1 MFPPRALLIVLIAV
15 LATATAPG
23 QAASHASSGAAI
35 AAQIAPLASDDARA
49 RGQDLGKRGVAAFAA
64 QRFDEAEQHWMAAL
78 AAFELAGDAIE
89 RANTLRN
96 LTFLPRLGIDER
108 VALLDEALALVRD
121 AGNPRVK
128 GMVLAQIA
136 DFDFIRG
143 DYASAAANLDAAVP
157 LLDGRPDSRVHLA
170 RALTSRGRL
179 HRALNRNDAALD
191 DHRHAA
197 RLLEELGDLV
207 GASQAR
213 HGMGFTAL
221 WLGRVD
227 LAIQAFS
234 QAVTLA
240 RRSGDD
246 RRLAGALAQSAVA
259 LQRRGRADE
268 ALARLAEVD
277 SLGIPES
284 DRAQMDGN
292 WALVLLALDRPG
304 EALARVERALRFRAS
319 ASVDGV
325 VFWLS
330 LQAEAL
336 ERLGRRAEA
345 LESSSSAVA
354 MVEGMRARLVPEDD
368 AKRGFG
374 ETRRKL
380 MSDHVARLAAAARPD
395 DALEAA
401 ERARARAFLDLL
413 ATTDLRP
420 ALAAG
425 PPSAGASLVHEPRE
439 NDGPAADAARA
450 PNALDQLVAARRGAS
465 RRPPALPEP
474 DIASVTMAEPPTL
487 ATVKAQAARLGSHIV
502 SYWVTR
508 ERTFVWVVSPVG
520 HVSSAVTDVAE
531 ARLTTLVERTVA
543 EAGGPTR
550 GVQAAATGES
560 SAVPLGRLAFDGTA
574 AHAYRE
580 LYRLLV
586 APVRGQ
592 LPPGAVLTVVPHGP
606 LFRLSFAAL
615 MAPSGRYLVEDFAL
629 HYAPSANALDFTGRR
644 PATGPGPVLVIADPA
659 VDPGSGDADPL
670 PRLPGA
676 AREGRRIAQVVGV
689 DGTRLLQ
696 GAAATEQTVR
706 QAISGARV
714 LHFATHGIVRDDRPF
729 DSFLALAG
737 PAGPGSDNDGRLT
750 AGELYGL
757 RLNADL
763 VVLGACRT
771 AAGPVTGDG
780 IVGMTRGIFAA
791 GAPSVIASLWDLP
804 DTVTASVF
812 PAFYTER
819 HGGRSKAEAL
829 RRAQLSMIRDLRAG
843 RVWVDTPAGRF
854 ALPEHPS
861 VWGALIL
868 VGEP

>member
-1 MFPPRALLIVLIAV
+1 MFRPRAWLIVLIVV

-23 QAASHASSGAAI
+23 LASGLASSGRAI
-35 AAQIAPLASDDARA
+35 AAQAAAIASNDARA
-49 RGQDLGKRGVAAFAA
+49 RGQDFGKRGVAAFSA
-64 QRFDEAEQHWMAAL
+64 QRHDEAEQHWMNAL
-78 AAFELAGDAIE
+78 AAFEQAGDAIE

-108 VALLDEALALVRD
+108 VALLDEGLALVRD
-121 AGNPRVK
+121 AGDPHVK
-128 GMVLAQIA
+128 GLILAQLA

-143 DYASAAANLDAAVP
+143 DYASAAGNLDGAIP
-157 LLDGRPDSRVHLA
+157 LLEQQQRSRAALA

-191 DHRHAA
+191 DQRHAA
-197 RLLEELGDLV
+197 RLLEELGDLA
-207 GASQAR
+207 GASQAH
-213 HGMGFTAL
+213 HGMGLTAL
-221 WLGRVD
+221 WRGQVD

-259 LQRRGRADE
+259 LQRHGRSDE

-319 ASVDGV
+319 ASVEGV
-325 VFWLS
+325 VFWLG
-330 LQAEAL
+330 LQSEAL
-336 ERLGRRAEA
+336 ERLGRHAEA
-345 LESSSSAVA
+345 LDSSSSAA
-354 MVEGMRARLVPEDD
+354 TMVEGMRARLVPEDD

-420 ALAAG
+420 ALAVG
-425 PPSAGASLVHEPRE
+425 PPGAGASLVNEPQE
-439 NDGPAADAARA
+439 NDGPAADGARA

-474 DIASVTMAEPPTL
+474 DIASVTTAEPPTL
-487 ATVKAQAARLGSHIV
+487 AAIKAQAARLGSHIL
-502 SYWVTR
+502 SYWVTAR
-508 ERTFVWVVSPVG
+508 RTYIWVISPDG
-520 HVSSAVTDVAE
+520 QISSAVAEVAE
-531 ARLTTLVERTVA
+531 ARLTTLVERTAA
-543 EAGGPTR
+543 EVGGQTR
-550 GVQAAATGES
+550 GARAASTGQS
-560 SAVPLGRLAFDGTA
+560 SNAPAGRLAFDDA
-574 AHAYRE
+574 SVRAYRE
-580 LYRLLV
+580 LYRLLI

-592 LPPGAVLTVVPHGP
+592 LAAGGLVTVVPHGP
-606 LFRLSFAAL
+606 LFRLAFAAL
-615 MAPSGRYLVEDFAL
+615 AGPSGKYLVEDFAL
-629 HYAPSANALDFTGRR
+629 HYVPSVSALNFTSRR
-644 PATGPGPVLVIADPA
+644 PAGGTGPTLVIADPA
-659 VDPGSGDADPL
+659 LDPALGGGESL

-676 AREGRRIAQVVGV
+676 AREGRRIGQIVGAG
-689 DGTRLLQ
+689 GTRVLQ
-696 GAAATEQTVR
+696 GAAATERTVR
-706 QAISGARV
+706 QAIAGARV
-714 LHFATHGIVRDDRPF
+714 LHFATHGIVSDDRPF

-737 PAGPGSDNDGRLT
+737 RPGGLADDDGRLT
-750 AGELYGL
+750 TGEVYGL
-757 RLNADL
+757 RLDADL

-780 IVGMTRGIFAA
+780 IVGLTRGFFAA

-843 RVWVDTPAGRF
+843 RVSVDTPAGRF